1 MAKPDISS
9 LSFSELDELKKE
21 IEKQKKTVEQENRKK
36 ATDEIKAVAAKYG
49 ISLSDLFGGA
59 LKATRKPAAPKYR
72 NPKKSSETWSGRG
85 KPPAWLLKLEE
96 EGGKRENFLIKK

>member
-21 IEKQKKTVEQENRKK
+21 IEKQKKSVEQENRKK

-72 NPKKSSETWSGRG
+72 NPNKSSQTWTGRG
-85 KPPAWLLKLEE
+85 KAPVWLLKLEE
-96 EGGKRENFLIKK
+96 EGGKRGDCLIK